1 MDSRPRSRFGALT
14 TALVGLGLLLAMLQA
29 HLAPKTGADKP
40 ACGTVWMGP
49 SYARIEAFD
58 ETYTPYARKFL
69 LYLYREQDKDAEP
82 EGPGFLS
89 GVPALF
95 IPGNAGSYRQVRSI
109 AAESANLHFDDGYG
123 PAPYDFFAADFNE
136 DYTAFHGRTA
146 LDQAEFLNDAIRFI
160 LGLYSHRENP
170 PKAVLLLAHSMG
182 GIVAR
187 TMLTL
192 PNYEPG
198 LVNTIVT
205 LALPHAA
212 APLTFDGDVL
222 RIYSAI
228 DRFWHE
234 GLSGEPGLV
243 AYQRL
248 KNVSLVSI
256 TGGLE
261 DSMLPADYTA
271 LGFLVPPENGF
282 TVYSTGI
289 PTVWTPIDH
298 LAVVWCAQLRRKV
311 AEMLLSI
318 TDLNAPSRTL
328 PLQKRM
334 AVMREHLL
342 LGFNS
347 ATHGSIDVT
356 IEEECFASDPLIRLD
371 QEHSVHAYM
380 LGPDASKFSLLSL
393 GTLGTWE
400 NGRSV
405 MLCKHRDTEEG
416 EPVEKHPESD
426 NMASKNTDNSP
437 AQGPSAQNDP
447 EKRFKL
453 SKSLH
458 LRCVYADPIT
468 VPNPEVPVGELSFSG
483 DRDPYTA
490 VQVSSNTIS
499 KYDVVVVAGLV
510 ENDGFLVA
518 HVSGTTEYTAGT
530 GLSSLVTGGTKITIP
545 GNPGLSTN
553 IAVPGAWSS
562 ILSYRVEV
570 HFAQLEQKFT
580 PFVRQWSVEPYETKW
595 HLGSSIIS
603 MSLHS
608 VAPYT
613 PFKPHNH
620 LNIEVWLDPNYQN
633 DDVLLVSI
641 SVDLLDSLRL
651 LVPRYRLALVAF
663 CLSVALL
670 AFFFQLRIYNATK
683 KFPSF
688 FVGLSAMAKPG
699 PLGTIMVVLS
709 VLSKIVKYPAVQQL
723 LNMVDP
729 VVIQDANEINLSLHK
744 DFTLNSFYLGL
755 EEDCLWFLGPLFF
768 VMAFGIN
775 MVLYLLLYSV
785 GLLFNKI
792 LARTLLLQL
801 HSSTRSRFVVTVAVL
816 VLIAL
821 YLPYQFV
828 YAISFFVQ
836 VIKAV
841 RVFNKKTSNLNYH
854 LTILILMVWILPIN
868 VPIFVVFVHN
878 LTISWSTPFSSHH
891 NLLAIMPIL
900 LLVERHSSRETML
913 PAIKHKR
920 VTYGMLAYFVA
931 YSMLYGVRHTFW
943 LHHLFN
949 VFACWLL
956 VLYYENEPEK
966 AVL

>member
-1 MDSRPRSRFGALT
+1 MESRPKRRLGALL
-14 TALVGLGLLLAMLQA
+14 TALLGLGLLLAMLRA
-29 HLAPKTGADKP
+29 HLAPKSGAD
-40 ACGTVWMGP
+40 ALTCRIVYMGP

-58 ETYTPYARKFL
+58 ESYTPYARKFL

-82 EGPGFLS
+82 DNDAFLS

-109 AAESANLHFDDGYG
+109 ASETANLHFDDGYG
-123 PAPYDFFAADFNE
+123 SVPYDFFTADFNE

-146 LDQAEFLNDAIRFI
+146 LDQAEFLNDAIRYI
-160 LGLYSHRENP
+160 LNLYSHRENP
-170 PKAVLLLAHSMG
+170 PKAVVLLAHSMG

-192 PNYEPG
+192 PNYVPG

-212 APLTFDGDVL
+212 APLTFDGDIL

-234 GLSGEPGLV
+234 GLAGEPGLV
-243 AYQRL
+243 AYKRL
-248 KNVSLVSI
+248 QNVSLVSI

-271 LGFLVPPENGF
+271 LGFLVPPSNGF
-282 TVYSTGI
+282 TVYTTGI

-311 AEMLLSI
+311 LEMLLSI
-318 TDLNAPSRTL
+318 TDQNDASRTL
-328 PLQKRM
+328 PLDTRM
-334 AVMREHLL
+334 AVMRRHLL
-342 LGFNS
+342 LGFDS
-347 ATHGSIDVT
+347 GTHGSVNVQIAEENT
-356 IEEECFASDPLIRLD
+356 ISSTKVALR
-371 QEHSVHAYM
+371 QEPSVHVMKIPKNSA
-380 LGPDASKFSLLSL
+380 KFSLLSL
-393 GTLGTWE
+393 GDLGTWE
-400 NGRSV
+400 NGPLV
-405 MLCKHRDTEEG
+405 MLCKHNPDEDTKRDDENAENTHS
-416 EPVEKHPESD
+416 HPS
-426 NMASKNTDNSP
+426 TDFN
-437 AQGPSAQNDP
+437 
-447 EKRFKL
+447 
-453 SKSLH
+453 LH
-458 LRCVYADPIT
+458 CVYADLIT
-468 VPNPEVPVGELSFSG
+468 VPSTEAPLEDLAFGG

-490 VQVSSNTIS
+490 VQISSIVLS
-499 KYDVVVVAGLV
+499 DYDVVVVAGKV

-518 HVSGTTEYTAGT
+518 QLSETDATEYTIGT
-530 GLSSLVTGGTKITIP
+530 DLFSLVTGGTEISVP
-545 GNPGLSTN
+545 AHQLLSTN
-553 IAVPGAWSS
+553 FRVPGAWSS
-562 ILSYRVEV
+562 ILSYRVKV
-570 HFAQLEQKFT
+570 HFPHRDQQFT
-580 PFVRQWSVEPYETKW
+580 PFVRQWSVEPYEDKW
-595 HLGSSIIS
+595 HLGTSRIS

-620 LNIEVWLDPNYQN
+620 LNIEVWTDPSFASNEA
-633 DDVLLVSI
+633 LLVSI
-641 SVDLLDSLRL
+641 SVDFLDSLRL
-651 LVPRYRLALVAF
+651 LVPRYRLAVVAF

-670 AFFFQLRIYNATK
+670 AFFFQLRIYHATK

-688 FVGLSAMAKPG
+688 FVGLSAMAQPG
-699 PLGTIMVVLS
+699 PLGSIMVMLS
-709 VLSKIVKYPAVQQL
+709 VLSKIVKYGPVQQI

-729 VVIQDANEINLSLHK
+729 VVMQDANEINLSLHK

-755 EEDCLWFLGPLFF
+755 EEDCLWFLGPLLF

-775 MVLYLLLYSV
+775 VVLYLLLYSV
-785 GLLFNKI
+785 GLALGGI
-792 LARTLLLQL
+792 LARTPLLRIKG
-801 HSSTRSRFVVTVAVL
+801 SSTTRLVVTVAVL

-836 VIKAV
+836 VIKV
-841 RVFNKKTSNLNYH
+841 IRVVGKKNANLNYH
-854 LTILILMVWILPIN
+854 MTILILMVWILPIN
-868 VPIFVVFVHN
+868 VPILVVFVHN
-878 LTISWSTPFSSHH
+878 LTISWTTPFSSHH

-900 LLVERHSSRETML
+900 LLVERHSSRETVM
-913 PAIKHKR
+913 PAIKHTK
-920 VTYGMLAYFVA
+920 VTYGLLAYFVA

-956 VLYYENEPEK
+956 VLYYENELEK